1 MTKTSELTWDE
12 RRDLII
18 SIGDQYFTALKSVP
32 RTGDESIDSEAFYE
46 GLSELHNAGF
56 PVDVIPYLR
65 ETIDGYSDILPFLE
79 SIAEHSLL
87 DIAHYRVYDEVPGTP
102 ESVRKSVEGTA
113 WHLISEACELFRSLD
128 SQS

>member
-18 SIGDQYFTALKSVP
+18 SIGQQYCAALESVP
-32 RTGDESIDSEAFYE
+32 RTGDKSIDSEAFCE
-46 GLSELHNAGF
+46 GLAEFHHAGF
-56 PVDVIPYLR
+56 PVDLVPYLSA
-65 ETIDGYSDILPFLE
+65 TIGGYSDVLPFLE
-79 SIAEHSLL
+79 SMAEGFS
-87 DIAHYRVYDEVPGTP
+87 VTCGEPSEDESEPP
-102 ESVRKSVEGTA
+102 DSVRRGVEIKA